1 MNEEIESNA
10 KLTILSELIF
20 TLLPIVALLII
31 FFQKGS
37 IFNIIYTSDLSF
49 VSIVL
54 IGQTIVK
61 ITAGLSKSNVKKRYQ
76 LVSLIISSL
85 IVFGLLPS
93 IAIMVIINL
102 NNGVHYFFYF
112 FQIILFIIS
121 IIIYYILGTLG
132 QIYLDNFEKG
142 DSA

>member
-1 MNEEIESNA
+1 MNKEIESNA

-20 TLLPIVALLII
+20 TLLPIIALLII
-31 FFQKGS
+31 FFQKGF
-37 IFNIIYTSDLSF
+37 ILNIIYTSDLSF

-61 ITAGLSKSNVKKRYQ
+61 ITAGLSKSNIKKRYQ

-102 NNGVHYFFYF
+102 NNGVNNFFYI
-112 FQIILFIIS
+112 FQIILFIVS

-132 QIYLDNFEKG
+132 QIYLDESEKG
-142 DSA
+142 NSA